1 MIESLIVKNFALIK
15 EAHIDF
21 KNNLNVITGETGSGK
36 SILLGSINLVLGK
49 KASKDYIKEDGSET
63 SATISFYI
71 DDEKIIKYLDS
82 EDIILEDGRLIISRK
97 ITKDKSINKIND
109 EPCTLSKIKNVTEKL
124 IDIYG
129 QHDGEDL
136 RKGNKHID
144 FLDDFIG
151 DSVYAKKKEIAELY
165 NELNLAK
172 EKLDTFNLDEKMRL
186 REIDILKYEIDE
198 YNDANIKD
206 GEEEKLV
213 DSFKL
218 AKSAKNIVGSIAK
231 AQSVMESL
239 DISAAI
245 REIKD
250 ALKYDDSLEGLYQ
263 NFIDIESLVS
273 DTIKELDKKNSSY
286 DFDEE
291 ELSTMESRLDV
302 IRSILAK
309 YDNSLDKAKKEI
321 EEKAKRLDEL
331 NDYDNEK
338 KKAIDNYNDIKERL
352 YKKCRELT
360 DIRLKGK
367 KSFEKELLIEL
378 KDLGFNDAEFNIDI
392 KEKSEPTRSG
402 IDEVTFMVSLNKG
415 EKLKALSD
423 VASGGEL
430 SRIMLSIKTI
440 LSENYG
446 TYTLIF
452 DEIDAGIS
460 GITASKVA
468 KKLDKIS
475 KNHQVI
481 LITHLPQIAAMADN
495 HFVIEKS
502 VKGDKTITTIKELD
516 ENGMVEE
523 IGRLISTDG
532 ELTKNVIA
540 NARELKE
547 NAKKEK
553 DN

>member
-151 DSVYAKKKEIAELY
+151 DSVYAKKKDIAELY

-239 DISAAI
+239 DISTAI

-321 EEKAKRLDEL
+321 EEKVKRLDEL

-338 KKAIDNYNDIKERL
+338 KKAIDNYNGIKERL
-352 YKKCRELT
+352 YKKMKIKIITE
-360 DIRLKGK
+360 KHH
-367 KSFEKELLIEL
+367 FE
-378 KDLGFNDAEFNIDI
+378 
-392 KEKSEPTRSG
+392 
-402 IDEVTFMVSLNKG
+402 
-415 EKLKALSD
+415 
-423 VASGGEL
+423 
-430 SRIMLSIKTI
+430 
-440 LSENYG
+440 
-446 TYTLIF
+446 
-452 DEIDAGIS
+452 
-460 GITASKVA
+460 
-468 KKLDKIS
+468 
-475 KNHQVI
+475 
-481 LITHLPQIAAMADN
+481 
-495 HFVIEKS
+495 
-502 VKGDKTITTIKELD
+502 VK
-516 ENGMVEE
+516 
-523 IGRLISTDG
+523 
-532 ELTKNVIA
+532 
-540 NARELKE
+540 
-547 NAKKEK
+547 
-553 DN
+553 

>member
-151 DSVYAKKKEIAELY
+151 DSVYAKKKDIAELY

-239 DISAAI
+239 DISTAI

-321 EEKAKRLDEL
+321 EEKVKRLDEL

-338 KKAIDNYNDIKERL
+338 KKAIDNYNGIKERL

-446 TYTLIF
+446 TNTLIF

>member
-151 DSVYAKKKEIAELY
+151 DSVYAKKKDIAELY

-239 DISAAI
+239 DISTAI

-321 EEKAKRLDEL
+321 EEKVKRLDEL

-338 KKAIDNYNDIKERL
+338 KKAIDNYNGIKERL
-352 YKKCRELT
+352 YQKCRELT

-446 TYTLIF
+446 TNTLIF

>member
-151 DSVYAKKKEIAELY
+151 DSVYAKKKDIAELY

-239 DISAAI
+239 DISTAI

-321 EEKAKRLDEL
+321 EEKVKRLDEL

-352 YKKCRELT
+352 YQKCRELT

-378 KDLGFNDAEFNIDI
+378 KDLGFNDAEFDIDI

-446 TYTLIF
+446 TNTLIF

>member
-109 EPCTLSKIKNVTEKL
+109 EPCTLSKIKNLTEKL

-151 DSVYAKKKEIAELY
+151 DSVYAKKKDIAELY

-172 EKLDTFNLDEKMRL
+172 EKLDTFNLDENMRL

-231 AQSVMESL
+231 AQSVMESI

-338 KKAIDNYNDIKERL
+338 KKAIDNYNGIKERL
-352 YKKCRELT
+352 YQKCRELT

-378 KDLGFNDAEFNIDI
+378 KDLGFNDAEFDIDI
-392 KEKSEPTRSG
+392 KEKSEPTRNG

-446 TYTLIF
+446 TNTLIF

-516 ENGMVEE
+516 EDGMVEE

>member
-151 DSVYAKKKEIAELY
+151 DSVYAKKKDIAELY

-172 EKLDTFNLDEKMRL
+172 EKLDTFNIDEKMRL

-239 DISAAI
+239 DISTAI

-273 DTIKELDKKNSSY
+273 DAIKELDKKNSSY

-321 EEKAKRLDEL
+321 EEKVKRLDEL

-352 YKKCRELT
+352 YQKCRELT

-378 KDLGFNDAEFNIDI
+378 KDLGFNDAEFDIDI

-446 TYTLIF
+446 TNTLIF

-532 ELTKNVIA
+532 ELTKNLIA